1 MRCPGC
7 GGAELVPGVKELPF
21 TYRGA
26 TLMLETHAD
35 FCSVCG
41 GGILSDEEAD
51 RLDGLSATF
60 RREVDGGL
68 VRSAKGRPT
77 DVPGRRSENWWKV

>member
-1 MRCPGC
+1 MRCPEC
-7 GGAELVPGVKELPF
+7 GSAELVPGVKELPF
-21 TYRGA
+21 TYRGE

-41 GGILSDEEAD
+41 GGILSDG
-51 RLDGLSATF
+51 LDGLSATF

-68 VRSAKGRPT
+68 VRPDPHFFREEDARL
-77 DVPGRRSENWWKV
+77 